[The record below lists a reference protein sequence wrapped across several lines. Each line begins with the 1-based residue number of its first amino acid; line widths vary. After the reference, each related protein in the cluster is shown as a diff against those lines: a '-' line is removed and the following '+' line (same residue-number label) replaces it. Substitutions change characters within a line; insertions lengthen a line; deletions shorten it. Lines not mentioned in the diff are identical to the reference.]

1 MRHHP
6 GMDRFAAP
14 SPDERSQLLEY
25 LEVQREALRAALGG
39 LTEEQARST
48 PTASSMSLA
57 ALLKHVT
64 TTERRWVV
72 ASIAQRPEGLW
83 PVEDWDTEWRLQ
95 PEDTVAHLLATS
107 TAVSAE
113 TASVVADV
121 PDLDAPCPLDDLADR
136 SVRWVL
142 LHVLE
147 ELARHAGHAD
157 LIRESID
164 GATAAR
170 LGDD

>member
-1 MRHHP
+1 MET
-6 GMDRFAAP
+6 FAAP
-14 SPDERSQLLEY
+14 APDERSQLVAY
-25 LEVQREALRAALGG
+25 LEVQRRSLRAALGG

-57 ALLKHVT
+57 ALLKHVVA
-64 TTERRWVV
+64 TERRWVV
-72 ASIAQRPEGLW
+72 ASIAGRPEGLW
-83 PVEDWDTEWRLQ
+83 PVEDWDAEWRLQ
-95 PEDTVAHLLATS
+95 PEDTVPRLLADLA
-107 TAVSAE
+107 AVGEE
-113 TASVVADV
+113 TAEVVAGV
-121 PDLDAPCPLDDLADR
+121 PDLDAVCPLDSEDDV

-164 GATAAR
+164 GATVAHLA
-170 LGDD
+170 D